1 MTPRRQLA
9 LVVLACAVG
18 AVLALVAAGRPWE
31 VAVTP
36 RPAPLPDLRSV
47 HTGGDRWPWLPA
59 LGWVGLAG
67 AGALVATRG
76 AARRVVGGLLGL
88 AGAGLAVAGGGVA
101 LGLAGTGADRAAGG
115 WPALAGL
122 AGLLVAGAGAVAVAG
137 GRRWPAMGARY
148 QRAGRSARRGSG
160 GGPPGT
166 GSEDRPSAPEAAAG
180 SRPELL
186 WEALDRGEDPTD
198 R

>member
-1 MTPRRQLA
+1 MSPRRQLG
-9 LVVLACAVG
+9 LVVLVCAAG

-31 VAVTP
+31 VTVTP
-36 RPAPLPDLRSV
+36 RPAPLPDLRTV
-47 HTGGDRWPWLPA
+47 HTGADRWPWLPA
-59 LGWVGLAG
+59 LAWVGLAG

-76 AARRVVGGLLGL
+76 AARRVVGGLLLLAGAGLGGAGL
-88 AGAGLAVAGGGVA
+88 AGTGAGGSWPVLAGLAGLAVAG
-101 LGLAGTGADRAAGG
+101 
-115 WPALAGL
+115 
-122 AGLLVAGAGAVAVAG
+122 AGATALAG

-148 QRAGRSARRGSG
+148 QRAGRGGTAGQAGTAGRAGTEGRGRAAPDPAGRSG
-160 GGPPGT
+160 
-166 GSEDRPSAPEAAAG
+166 PELR